1 MSFFLPRRLIEFEYF
16 GDGEEAPEYQQ
27 IAEPYRNDMDFA
39 FFAVNFGY
47 SKADYDA
54 LTLREKAFIYK
65 AWETREISLIMSVY
79 NAAFAAFYNVNRK
92 KGKRALEPL
101 KRRKSK
107 KADMETVSAN
117 LKIAKQV
124 ATKEGTAWADKIYR
138 ANGLKPPER
147 RLNA

>member
-1 MSFFLPRRLIEFEYF
+1 MPFFLPRRLIEFEYF
-16 GDGEEAPEYQQ
+16 GDGEEDPEYQQ

-54 LTLREKAFIYK
+54 LTLKEKTFIYK
-65 AWETREISLIMSVY
+65 AWETREISRMMLVY
-79 NAAFAAFYNVNRK
+79 NAVFTATYNVNRRK
-92 KGKRALEPL
+92 NKRAIDPL

-117 LKIAKQV
+117 LKIARQV
-124 ATKEGTAWADKIYR
+124 ATMEGTAWVDKIYR